1 MKKTKSRKAFT
12 LVELLVAIS
21 VATVLIAAVAA
32 TLIFVI
38 RTTKRADEAAEMT
51 FKVRTVR
58 EYILSE
64 DVVDSITIGDEFIYS
79 EEDSTLYD
87 VTRDNKAVVSDAL
100 YMNVMFSKDEDEMFL
115 ICEINYKP
123 YSKSDEMEQITFVVK
138 QIG

>member
-1 MKKTKSRKAFT
+1 MKKIKSRKAFT

>member
-79 EEDSTLYD
+79 EEDRTLYD

>member
-64 DVVDSITIGDEFIYS
+64 DVVDSITVGDEFIYS
-79 EEDSTLYD
+79 EEDRTLYD